1 MIRNY
6 LKIAL
11 RNLQKN
17 KLYSVINIGGLAVGM
32 AVSLILLLYVYDE
45 FSQNQFHEKKDLIYK
60 VMRNQPMETGI
71 GTGSSTSN
79 LMAGAIMKDIPEVA
93 LAVRSNWGNNNLLSV
108 GDKSIKKQ
116 GKYVDPGFI
125 TMFSF
130 DLVKGS
136 KQSALNEVES
146 ILLTESTARA
156 LFGDEDALGKMVKLD
171 NDESVK
177 VTGILK
183 DVPSNSS
190 LKFDYLLP
198 WSLGEK
204 LMPWMKAPQ
213 WGNFSYQTY
222 VELKPNASLASA
234 NKKIKDL
241 IGRYNEQNKES
252 KLFLFPLNRWHLYS
266 EFKDGKNTGGSIEYI
281 RSFLILAL
289 SILIIAC
296 INFMNL
302 STARSEKRAREV
314 GVRKVVGAG
323 RGALVRQFLGESTMM
338 ALLSLFIAVV
348 IVELTLPYFN
358 GLTAETLTVPY
369 SNPYAWCIAVGI
381 TVFTGILA
389 GSYPAVFLSS
399 FKPVKVLKG
408 ALKVGKTALRPRQ
421 ALVVVQF
428 AFATALILGT
438 ILIYKQILYI
448 KSLPVGY
455 EKDGLVAM
463 GLEGPLYQNFEIF
476 RRDAIASG
484 AIIDGA
490 ITSQSITDAG
500 SSSWGINWPDQK
512 PGEEKIP
519 IDQIVTT
526 YHFTSTFGIKILQG
540 REFAPDHPGDSNSI
554 MLNES
559 AVRLM
564 RLKNPLGTQVRWQG
578 SNREVVGV
586 FKDFVWGSPY
596 EPTAPMIIG
605 HDPNWAGNMT
615 LKLNPAKSV
624 RANIAT
630 LEAVYK
636 KHSPGYPFEY
646 KFVDENFAQ
655 KFKTE
660 TLLGTLANWF
670 AGLAIF
676 ISCLGLFGL
685 AAFSAEQRRKEIGIR
700 KVLGANVSQ
709 LWMNLSTEFLKLVG
723 ISFLIGAPA
732 AWYFMDGW
740 LSKYTYKT
748 QISPWVFIATA
759 IIAIL
764 VAVLTVSWQAI
775 RAALANPVKS
785 LRSE

>member
-1 MIRNY
+1 MLRNY
-6 LKIAL
+6 FKVAL
-11 RNLQKN
+11 RNLRKN
-17 KLYSVINIGGLAVGM
+17 KLYSAINIGGLAVGM

-45 FSQNQFHEKKDLIYK
+45 FSQNQFHEKKDRIYQ
-60 VMRNQPMETGI
+60 VMRNQPTETGI
-71 GTGSSTSN
+71 STGGSASN
-79 LMAGAIMKDIPEVA
+79 VMAGAIMADVPEVA
-93 LAVRSNWGNNNLLSV
+93 LAVRTNWGNENLLSI
-108 GDKSIKKQ
+108 GDKSIKKK
-116 GKYVDPGFI
+116 GKYVDPGFL

-130 DLVKGS
+130 ELLKGS
-136 KQSALNEVES
+136 KTTALNEVES

-156 LFGDEDALGKMVKLD
+156 LFGSEQPMGKVLKLD
-171 NDESVK
+171 NNESVK

-190 LKFDYLLP
+190 IRFDYLLP
-198 WSLGEK
+198 WALGEK

-213 WGNFSYQTY
+213 WGNFSFLTY
-222 VELKPNASLASA
+222 VELKPNASLAA
-234 NKKIKDL
+234 VNKKIKGL
-241 IGRYNEQNKES
+241 IGKHSESLKES
-252 KLFLFPLNRWHLYS
+252 ELFLHPLKRWHLYG
-266 EFKDGKNTGGSIEYI
+266 EFKNGVNTGGSIEYI

-323 RGALVRQFLGESTMM
+323 RSSLVRQFLGESSIMS
-338 ALLSLFIAVV
+338 LLSLLLAVI
-348 IVELTLPYFN
+348 IVELCLPYFN
-358 GLTAETLTVPY
+358 GLTGEHLVVPY
-369 SNPYAWCIAVGI
+369 SNVNAWLIALAI
-381 TVFTGILA
+381 TLLTGILA
-389 GSYPAVFLSS
+389 GSYPALFLSS
-399 FKPVKVLKG
+399 FNPVRVLKG
-408 ALKVGKTALRPRQ
+408 TVKAGKHALRPRQ
-421 ALVVVQF
+421 ILVVTQF

-438 ILIYKQILYI
+438 ILIYKQISYI
-448 KSLPVGY
+448 KSRPTGY
-455 EKDGLVAM
+455 DSKGLVQLP
-463 GLEGPLYQNFEIF
+463 LEVPMYENYEIF
-476 RRDAIASG
+476 RREALASG
-484 AIIDGA
+484 AVIDGA
-490 ITSQSITDAG
+490 LTSQGITDAG
-500 SSSWGINWPDQK
+500 SSSWGIVWPGQK
-512 PGEEKIP
+512 PGEDKLP

-526 YHFTSTFGIKILQG
+526 YHFTTTFGIQLLQG
-540 REFAPDHPGDSNSI
+540 RDFATDHPGDTNSI

-564 RLKNPLGTQVRWQG
+564 NLKNPLGTLVRWQG
-578 SNREVVGV
+578 QNREVVGV
-586 FKDFVWGSPY
+586 FKDFIWGSPY
-596 EPTAPMIIG
+596 EPTKPMIVG
-605 HDPNWAGNMT
+605 HDPNWAGNITM
-615 LKLNPAKSV
+615 KLNPAKPVSS
-624 RANIAT
+624 NLAT

-636 KHSPGYPFEY
+636 KHCPGYPFQY

-709 LWMNLSTEFLKLVG
+709 LWFNLSTEFLKLVG
-723 ISFLIGAPA
+723 ISFLIGAPV

-740 LSKYTYKT
+740 LSKYTYRT
-748 QISPWVFIATA
+748 EISPWVFVATA

-775 RAALANPVKS
+775 RAALTSPVRS